1 MHMRYAARAAAIMI
15 MILMVGGALPAEEA
29 AGKAGPAAQ
38 EARRLMEAAF
48 AEIGP
53 GALPDQ
59 ASMDR
64 LALRLELA
72 LRAGTSASEA
82 FRIARRAAFLYAR
95 GGEAGLRALR
105 AMEGQG
111 VRSERKA
118 AKDFA
123 QRVGQG
129 KADEQPGRGQPSDL
143 EGPGQ

>member
-1 MHMRYAARAAAIMI
+1 MRKRYATKAAVMSI
-15 MILMVGGALPAEEA
+15 MILMAGGALSAEGA
-29 AGKAGPAAQ
+29 AGKASPAAR
-38 EARRLMEAAF
+38 EAHRLMEAAF

-64 LALRLELA
+64 LALRLELS

-95 GGEAGLRALR
+95 GGQEGLRALR

-111 VRSERKA
+111 ARSERKA
-118 AKDFA
+118 AKDIA
-123 QRVGQG
+123 QRGGQG
-129 KADEQPGRGQPSDL
+129 SADDQPGRGQPNDL
-143 EGPGQ
+143 ESPGQ